1 MSMNDER
8 GCSVC
13 QPEKENYEAFMT
25 KLRGKS
31 VRKVQYDYRTTD
43 GKLFTCVGANLE
55 DCRRRRD
62 EWLRRRYKV

>member
-8 GCSVC
+8 GCSIC
-13 QPEKENYEAFMT
+13 QPGKENYETFTT

-31 VRKVQYDYRTTD
+31 IRKVQYDYRTPD
-43 GKLFTCVGANLE
+43 GELFTCVGADLE

-62 EWLRRRYKV
+62 EWLRRHGKA